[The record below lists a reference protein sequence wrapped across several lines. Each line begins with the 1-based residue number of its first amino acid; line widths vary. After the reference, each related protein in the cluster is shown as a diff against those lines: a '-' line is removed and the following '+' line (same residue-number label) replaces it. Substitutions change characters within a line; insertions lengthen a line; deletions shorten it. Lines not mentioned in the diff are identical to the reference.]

1 MKQAT
6 FFAENEIE
14 WAEVISLIASDPA
27 FQERERCLIILHE
40 ANTDEAVIRAHL
52 TSIGDRLPGMM
63 VTGITQISPLDKDM
77 ILFKGAE
84 LSVISFETSEFRVF
98 LYDCEKLS
106 PEAAAVNFSKELKN
120 IPDAKGILYYSS
132 NVELNP
138 ERFLTA
144 MDSTLSDIPVF
155 GTQAGASNFFR
166 MIPSYSIMMHV

>member
-1 MKQAT
+1 MRADCDSQILFDAFCRKVADQNALFLDFAVGFVAVHAL

-63 VTGITQISPLDKDM
+63 VTGITQIGPLDKDM

-84 LSVISFETSEFRVF
+84 LSVISFETKSERG
-98 LYDCEKLS
+98 
-106 PEAAAVNFSKELKN
+106 PELPMQV
-120 IPDAKGILYYSS
+120 
-132 NVELNP
+132 
-138 ERFLTA
+138 
-144 MDSTLSDIPVF
+144 
-155 GTQAGASNFFR
+155 
-166 MIPSYSIMMHV
+166 MHP